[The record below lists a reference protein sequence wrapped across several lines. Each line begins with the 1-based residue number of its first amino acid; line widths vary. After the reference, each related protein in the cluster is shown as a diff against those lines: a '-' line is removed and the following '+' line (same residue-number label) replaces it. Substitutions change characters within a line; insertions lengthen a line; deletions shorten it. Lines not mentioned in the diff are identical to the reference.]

1 MLYDLRILEP
11 GRLLPG
17 FTNKYQAIRGGVN
30 GDVWRG
36 DGAVNFLHSPQ
47 MLSSYRSPKQP
58 HYKENQTERG
68 VIALEAWTQHKEK
81 RVASHTGG
89 DGFADAYI
97 YLSVFFLRRKTVGRS
112 PFLSCSGFTQ
122 Q

>member
-47 MLSSYRSPKQP
+47 MLSGYRSPKQP
-58 HYKENQTERG
+58 HYKRESDG
-68 VIALEAWTQHKEK
+68 K
-81 RVASHTGG
+81 RRDRA
-89 DGFADAYI
+89 
-97 YLSVFFLRRKTVGRS
+97 RS
-112 PFLSCSGFTQ
+112 LDSK
-122 Q
+122 